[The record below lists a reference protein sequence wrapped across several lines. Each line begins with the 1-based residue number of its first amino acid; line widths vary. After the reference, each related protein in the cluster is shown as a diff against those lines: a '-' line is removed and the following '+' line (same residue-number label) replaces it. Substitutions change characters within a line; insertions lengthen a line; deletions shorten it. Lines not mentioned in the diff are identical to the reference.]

1 MLSMVFTY
9 FLMKKHMRDHHQSK
23 KIVILEG
30 NGDKDLVIETIGDLL
45 AEVGV
50 NLK

>member
-1 MLSMVFTY
+1 
-9 FLMKKHMRDHHQSK
+9 MKKHMRDHHQSK